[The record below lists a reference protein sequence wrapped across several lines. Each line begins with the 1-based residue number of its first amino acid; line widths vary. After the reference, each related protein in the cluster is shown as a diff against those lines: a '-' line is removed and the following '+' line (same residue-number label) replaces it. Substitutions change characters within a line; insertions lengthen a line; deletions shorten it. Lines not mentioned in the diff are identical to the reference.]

1 MGYWANCREE
11 LSCRIG
17 QGSLQARLSMTLEA
31 RVTPIWKKQK
41 LFVALFMIAFGGYFF
56 YDGAVGWPR
65 SNERYYKHEEFA
77 KANDDAGW
85 RAYAKEK
92 GWKET
97 KPEKVYKKNEIDMQF
112 VYGTILALVG
122 LVTLGYWAQ
131 QIRRTLKLDDEAI
144 TSPAGTR
151 VPFESITGLGLKKWE
166 SKGYATVRY
175 EVNGRKGEFIVDDYK
190 FDTDTTRAIVDAVK
204 QRLESRASTS

>member
-1 MGYWANCREE
+1 
-11 LSCRIG
+11 
-17 QGSLQARLSMTLEA
+17 MTLEA

-41 LFVALFMIAFGGYFF
+41 LFVALFMIAFGAYFF
-56 YDGAVGWPR
+56 YDGAIGWPR
-65 SNERYYKHEEFA
+65 ANERYRKFDELK
-77 KANDDAGW
+77 KANKQADW
-85 RAYAKEK
+85 PAYAKER
-92 GWKET
+92 GWSQKE
-97 KPEKVYKKNEIDMQF
+97 PEKEYKPHEITGQYIF
-112 VYGTILALVG
+112 GTILEMVG

-151 VPFESITGLGLKKWE
+151 VPLESITGLGLKKWE

-190 FDTDTTRAIVDAVK
+190 FDTDTTREIVNFVK
-204 QRLESRASTS
+204 QRLENRASAS